1 MRAIQNSFQQWRSTE
16 GNSTEKERKK
26 IKKYWFTSTAQFS
39 CKTLLHSS
47 VKWPQSI
54 STKERRDVCRQTRT
68 CMTCELE
75 DLSNLCAPH
84 VHWFISKVAM
94 WEKKIHFVKLKFNT
108 AWSYALAADGR
119 WWWRGGGTKAKL
131 LTGKVMIA
139 KCSYTER
146 QQQCNK
152 ATCL

>member
-94 WEKKIHFVKLKFNT
+94 WGKKIHFVKLKFNT
-108 AWSYALAADGR
+108 AWSSTGCRRTLVMER
-119 WWWRGGGTKAKL
+119 WRNIKAKL